1 MEWRGVEKRVGR
13 LDGVTWV
20 EWMEWSGWSGWSE
33 VDGAQLNE
41 VEGVE

>member
-1 MEWRGVEKRVGR
+1 MEKRVGR

-20 EWMEWSGWSGWSE
+20 EWMEWSGWNGWSE
-33 VDGAQLNE
+33 VDGAQVNE